1 MNKSSPA
8 ASAEEVARFTLTS
21 HRSLSPKGFLILMG
35 GVSAVSFVTGY
46 VFYQMGAW
54 PVSGFFGLD
63 VLLIYI
69 AFKLNY
75 RSGRAKEL
83 IEVRPDLL
91 RITRIE
97 PDGKSTVTDLNPY
110 WTRVGLDEKPDGRA
124 TLSLTSHG
132 QQIVIGRLLNNDER
146 REFSSVLSN
155 ALQQARSRTVEA

>member
-8 ASAEEVARFTLTS
+8 ASGDQAARFTLTS
-21 HRSLSPKGFLILMG
+21 HRSLSPRGFLILMG
-35 GVSAVSFVTGY
+35 LVSAVSFITGF

-97 PDGKSTVTDLNPY
+97 PDGRSSVTDLNPY

-132 QQIVIGRLLNNDER
+132 QRVIVGRLLNDDER
-146 REFSSVLSN
+146 REFSSVLSK
-155 ALQQARSRTVEA
+155 ALQQARLQKAEA